1 MLKHSQPDLSNC
13 VRELSTGMLHAT
25 LRSYNMMLRV
35 IAFLSQTKN
44 WGIEMSKIQDIDW
57 KLNCFVDSDWAGNAC
72 DQKSISGWIIF
83 MQNNPICWGSRSQ
96 KNVTLSSSEAEYV
109 AVSEIVKEVLYVV
122 HVLEYLKTKV
132 QLPIVIQV
140 DNQGAIFMA
149 NNQVSRRT
157 KHIDTRYH
165 LVREFIEDEILKVIF
180 VRSCENTADIF
191 TKNVDERT
199 YIKHAKAIM
208 VE

>member
-1 MLKHSQPDLSNC
+1 
-13 VRELSTGMLHAT
+13 
-25 LRSYNMMLRV
+25 
-35 IAFLSQTKN
+35 
-44 WGIEMSKIQDIDW
+44 
-57 KLNCFVDSDWAGNAC
+57 
-72 DQKSISGWIIF
+72 

-96 KNVTLSSSEAEYV
+96 KNVTLSSSDAEYV
-109 AVSEIVKEVLYVV
+109 AVSEIVKEILYVV
-122 HVLEYLKTKV
+122 HVLEYLKTEVK
-132 QLPIVIQV
+132 LPIIIQV

-165 LVREFIEDEILKVIF
+165 LVREFIEDEIF

-191 TKNVDERT
+191 TKNVDEQT